1 MDDARIWE
9 FEESLWKADAEQY
22 RACIDEAYVLVV
34 PMEPY
39 IMDGKGAAEL
49 LAKTPRWDAVEF
61 TQTHVSRPQEGL
73 IVIGYH
79 AHATRGDEAY
89 DAWCS
94 STYRRLAHEEWRVVQ
109 HQQTVQPVA
118 GRS

>member
-9 FEESLWKADAEQY
+9 FEESLWKADEAHY
-22 RACIDEAYVLVV
+22 RASIDEAYVLVV

-39 IMDGKGAAEL
+39 ILDGQQAAER
-49 LAKTPRWDAVEF
+49 LAQTPDWETVTFENR
-61 TQTHVSRPQEGL
+61 HVSRPEEGL

-79 AHATRGDEAY
+79 AQAMRGDEHY

-94 STYRRLAHEEWRVVQ
+94 STYRRLAHEDWRVVQ
-109 HQQTVQPVA
+109 HQQTVKPVA
-118 GRS
+118 AG